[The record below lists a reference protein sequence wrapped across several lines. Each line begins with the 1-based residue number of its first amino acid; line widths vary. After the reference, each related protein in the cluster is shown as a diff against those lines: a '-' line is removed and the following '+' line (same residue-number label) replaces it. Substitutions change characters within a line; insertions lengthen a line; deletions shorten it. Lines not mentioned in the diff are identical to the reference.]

1 MCVCGCG
8 CASNTCIVTIATL
21 CQSFHCDTAKILFV
35 NWTHVPYLGYIAML
49 SDQLVDEVCEHANV
63 IDWVCVTTLLLC
75 ACAYCAL
82 AYERQ

>member
-1 MCVCGCG
+1 MWVGG

-21 CQSFHCDTAKILFV
+21 CQSSHCDTAKILFV
-35 NWTHVPYLGYIAML
+35 NWMHVPYLGYIAML
-49 SDQLVDEVCEHANV
+49 SELVNEVCEHANV